1 MNKHINKNKEQPKKT
16 SMKLVAQIF
25 QKGNGFIISNE
36 MPPVQMSNV
45 LHLLIQALIRQ
56 DERQTNEAKQNAKIV
71 NPNTG
76 KLISSG
82 MLN

>member
-25 QKGNGFIISNE
+25 QKGNGFIISNK

-56 DERQTNEAKQNAKIV
+56 DERQINEAKQNAKIV

>member
-56 DERQTNEAKQNAKIV
+56 DERQINEAKQNAKIV

>member
-25 QKGNGFIISNE
+25 QKGKGYVISNE
-36 MPPVQMSNV
+36 MPPVQMSNI